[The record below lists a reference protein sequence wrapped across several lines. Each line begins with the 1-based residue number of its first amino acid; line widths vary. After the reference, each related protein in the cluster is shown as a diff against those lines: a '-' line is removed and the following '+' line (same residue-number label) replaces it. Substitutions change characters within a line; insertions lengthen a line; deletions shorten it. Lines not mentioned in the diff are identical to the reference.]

1 MRRNLLLM
9 AVLLAPQALLA
20 QVTIKS
26 SVIDKATQQPL
37 VGVTVI
43 EVDRPSNGV
52 ATDVDGNFSLK
63 VSDSKDSVTLS
74 YLNYKSQVL
83 SVAQVN
89 SHSIIELEP
98 DVIGLNDVVVTSSIA
113 RTRHTPVAS
122 FSVEPLQI
130 EQQLG
135 TKDLPEMLNS
145 TPGIYATKQGGGYG
159 DTKVNLRG
167 FTSANVAVMV
177 NGVPMNDMEWG
188 GVYWSNWAGLSD
200 VTRTMQVQRGLGASK
215 VSSPSVGGSIN
226 IITKTVDA
234 KKGGSFS
241 YGMGNDGYNKIVA
254 NFSTGLM
261 ENGWAMSF
269 LLGKT
274 WGDGYVQGTEF
285 EAYNY
290 FVNLTKRFNSQHQL
304 SFTAFGAPQW
314 HNQRSS
320 YDGFTIEGWQE
331 VKNYMN
337 GESAYKYNAT
347 YGYGLNGE
355 RKTSAYNA
363 YHKPQISLN
372 HIWEIDEKSN
382 LTTSVYTSIGHGYGY
397 SGQGENRSDWYGSS
411 YGTLNTT
418 YRNEDG
424 TFDYAGVYELNASSN
439 TGSLMA
445 MSKSVNDHIWVGGLS
460 TYSTKLN
467 DKLDFYGGLDLRYYK
482 GTHTN
487 ILVDLYGGDYYIDSS
502 REDVDPSLNS
512 AAANGSFASEKL
524 QVGDVVY
531 RDYDGFVLQ
540 EGLFTQLE
548 YSDGRL
554 SAFASASLS
563 QTNYWRYD
571 RYYYDAA
578 HAKSDV
584 VSFWGF
590 TAKAGLN
597 YNIDAHHNVFVNGGV
612 ISRAPFLSG
621 GAFLQSTV
629 SNLTNPNAVN
639 EKIYSLE
646 AGYGYR
652 SEGVAVNVNGYYTM
666 WKDKTMTKS
675 TDFVDADGNDD
686 RAILNME
693 GVNARHMGVEL
704 DFKAS
709 VTDWLDVTGMAS
721 IGDWIWSDDATGY
734 FYNSN
739 GQPLADSKGTVAS
752 GIMADDHA
760 KMTLVLDGVKVG
772 GSAQTTAALGVNV
785 RPFKGFRAGLQAR
798 YIGNNYSDWS
808 FSSSDLSFNGTKT
821 YSTPWVIP
829 SAVVCDL
836 NASYNFN
843 LGKYNATFSGNIDNV
858 FNQEYITD
866 ATNGSSN
873 DWDTAYYIFY
883 GFGRTTSV
891 RLKIYF

>member
-1 MRRNLLLM
+1 MT
-9 AVLLAPQALLA
+9 VLLAPQALLA
-20 QVTIKS
+20 QVAIKS
-26 SVIDKATQQPL
+26 SVIDKATKEPI
-37 VGVTVI
+37 VGVTII
-43 EVDRPSNGV
+43 EVDKPTNGV
-52 ATDVDGNFSLK
+52 ASDLDGNFTLK
-63 VSDSKDSVTLS
+63 VDSADDLVAFS
-74 YLNYKSQVL
+74 YINYKTITR
-83 SVAQVN
+83 SVSELKEVTVV
-89 SHSIIELEP
+89 ELEP
-98 DVIGLNDVVVTSSIA
+98 ETIGLNDVVVTSSVA
-113 RTRHTPVAS
+113 RSRHTPVAS

-200 VTRTMQVQRGLGASK
+200 VTRTMQIQRGLGASK

-226 IITKTVDA
+226 IITRTLDA
-234 KKGGSFS
+234 KKGGTIS
-241 YGMGNDGYNKIVA
+241 YGMGNDGYNKVTA
-254 NFSTGLM
+254 NFSTGM
-261 ENGWAMSF
+261 MDNGWAMSF

-274 WGDGYVQGTEF
+274 WGDGYIQGTEF

-290 FVNLTKRFNSQHQL
+290 FANLTKRINNHHQISL
-304 SFTAFGAPQW
+304 TAFGAPQW

-320 YDGFTIEGWQE
+320 YDGLTIAGWQE

-337 GESAYKYNAT
+337 GDSPYKYNAT

-355 RKTSAYNA
+355 RKTSAHNE

-372 HIWEIDEKSN
+372 HIWDINGDSN
-382 LTTSVYTSIGHGYGY
+382 LSTAIYVSIGRGSGY

-411 YGTLNTT
+411 SGVLNTT
-418 YRNEDG
+418 FRNADG
-424 TFDYAGVYELNASSN
+424 TFDYAGVYALNQAST

-460 TYSTKLN
+460 TYTTKLN
-467 DKLDFYGGLDLRYYK
+467 KNLDFYAGLDLRYYR

-487 ILVDLYGGDYYIDSS
+487 ELIDLYGGAYYIDSS

-512 AAANGSFASEKL
+512 AAANGTFASEKL

-531 RDYDGFVLQ
+531 RGYDGFVLQ
-540 EGLFTQLE
+540 EGLFSQLE
-548 YSDGRL
+548 YSDNQL
-554 SAFASASLS
+554 SAFVSASLS

-571 RYYYDAA
+571 RYYYDAD

-584 VSFWGF
+584 VSFLGF
-590 TAKAGLN
+590 TAKAGVN
-597 YNIDAHHNVFVNGGV
+597 YNIDANHNVFVNGGV
-612 ISRAPFLSG
+612 ISRAPFFSG
-621 GAFLQSTV
+621 GAFLQSTT

-639 EKIYSLE
+639 EKIYSAE
-646 AGYGYR
+646 VGYGYR
-652 SEGVAVNVNGYYTM
+652 SERVSVNVNGYYTK
-666 WKDKTMTKS
+666 WKDKTMSKS
-675 TDFVDADGNDD
+675 TDFVDSDGNDD

-693 GVNARHMGVEL
+693 GVNALHMGVEL
-704 DFKAS
+704 DFRAK
-709 VTDWLDVTGMAS
+709 VTYWLDITGMAS
-721 IGDWIWSDDATGY
+721 IGNWTWVNDATGY

-739 GQPLADSKGTVAS
+739 GQPLADSKGTIAS
-752 GIMADDHA
+752 GILASDHA
-760 KMTLVLDGVKVG
+760 TMTLELDGVKVG
-772 GSAQTTAALGVNV
+772 GSAQTTAALGANV
-785 RPFKGFRAGLQAR
+785 RPFNGFRVGLQGR

-808 FSSSDLSFNGTKT
+808 FSSSDLVFNGTKT
-821 YSTPWVIP
+821 YTTPWVIP
-829 SAVVCDL
+829 WAVVWDL
-836 NASYNFN
+836 NASYNFKMGN
-843 LGKYNATFSGNIDNV
+843 YNATFSGNIDNL

-866 ATNGSSN
+866 ATDGSSH
-873 DWDTAYYIFY
+873 DWDTAYYVFY
-883 GFGRTTSV
+883 GFGRTMSV